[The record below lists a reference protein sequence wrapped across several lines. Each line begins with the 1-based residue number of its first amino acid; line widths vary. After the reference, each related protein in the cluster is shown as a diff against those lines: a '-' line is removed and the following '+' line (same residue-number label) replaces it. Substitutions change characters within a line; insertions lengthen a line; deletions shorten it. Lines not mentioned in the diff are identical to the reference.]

1 MTPDNAQPPVT
12 AQREDGWCGMCK
24 SDPCECIVFPEP
36 KVIARHKAQV
46 IGDDGLTANER
57 RIAALE
63 RALADQ
69 LEQHERELAAVKVRA
84 YSFPWPVFAKTYVEM
99 IEEEL
104 AELRRDRDEQERRHL
119 AADASRVF
127 QFEQAEKARAERD
140 ALYELVQDCVNGLG
154 CQPGYVKGIVLDRMK
169 AALAAH
175 KPEASKEDG
184 A

>member
-12 AQREDGWCGMCK
+12 AQRVREIGLAHITACCPDPKYACGNCTR
-24 SDPCECIVFPEP
+24 E
-36 KVIARHKAQV
+36 
-46 IGDDGLTANER
+46 TAELN
-57 RIAALE
+57 AV
-63 RALADQ
+63 ADQ

-104 AELRRDRDEQERRHL
+104 AELRRDRKRLDWLENNRGNICCFTLDDPAFFIPHEQDGGPIL
-119 AADASRVF
+119 F
-127 QFEQAEKARAERD
+127 ARGDTVREAID
-140 ALYELVQDCVNGLG
+140 
-154 CQPGYVKGIVLDRMK
+154 